1 MQEQA
6 IIYRIMQEQA
16 ETDRNMQHITVDCLL
31 FHDTVKAKEGRTGKV
46 VPLSKW
52 LLYVLPPHA
61 PGVAGLLASL
71 DAKGRRTEGM
81 LEVVKK
87 PKRTEQIKAYVTPE
101 EFTLIMESSDRAG
114 LSMSEFARRVCLGF
128 RVESREDQQ
137 ARREL
142 LKVNADLGRLGGLL
156 KQALAT
162 GHKEQIYGLLHKI
175 DQLQASLKAKI
186 RAL

>member
-1 MQEQA
+1 M
-6 IIYRIMQEQA
+6 
-16 ETDRNMQHITVDCLL
+16 
-31 FHDTVKAKEGRTGKV
+31 
-46 VPLSKW
+46 VPLFKW
-52 LLYVLPPHA
+52 PLYVLPPQV

-81 LEVVKK
+81 SEDMEK
-87 PKRTEQIKAYVTPE
+87 PKRTEQVKAYVTPE
-101 EFTLIMESSDRAG
+101 EFTLIMESSERAG

-156 KQALAT
+156 KQTLAT

-175 DQLQASLKAKI
+175 DQLQASLKARI

>member
-1 MQEQA
+1 
-6 IIYRIMQEQA
+6 
-16 ETDRNMQHITVDCLL
+16 
-31 FHDTVKAKEGRTGKV
+31 
-46 VPLSKW
+46 
-52 LLYVLPPHA
+52 
-61 PGVAGLLASL
+61 
-71 DAKGRRTEGM
+71 M

-87 PKRTEQIKAYVTPE
+87 PKRTEQIKAYVTTE
-101 EFTLIMESSDRAG
+101 EFTLIMESSERAG

-156 KQALAT
+156 KQTLAS

-175 DQLQASLKAKI
+175 DQLQASLKARI

>member
-1 MQEQA
+1 M
-6 IIYRIMQEQA
+6 A
-16 ETDRNMQHITVDCLL
+16 E
-31 FHDTVKAKEGRTGKV
+31 A
-46 VPLSKW
+46 
-52 LLYVLPPHA
+52 
-61 PGVAGLLASL
+61 
-71 DAKGRRTEGM
+71 
-81 LEVVKK
+81 EVEKR
-87 PKRTEQIKAYVTPE
+87 PRRTEQIKAYVTPE

-156 KQALAT
+156 KQALAI

-175 DQLQASLKAKI
+175 DQLQASLKARI

>member
-1 MQEQA
+1 MSSPEK
-6 IIYRIMQEQA
+6 R
-16 ETDRNMQHITVDCLL
+16 
-31 FHDTVKAKEGRTGKV
+31 
-46 VPLSKW
+46 
-52 LLYVLPPHA
+52 
-61 PGVAGLLASL
+61 
-71 DAKGRRTEGM
+71 
-81 LEVVKK
+81 
-87 PKRTEQIKAYVTPE
+87 PKRTEQIKAYVTPQ
-101 EFTLIMESSDRAG
+101 EFTLIMESSERAG

-156 KQALAT
+156 KQALIS

-175 DQLQASLKAKI
+175 DQLQANLKARI

>member
-1 MQEQA
+1 MPSPEK
-6 IIYRIMQEQA
+6 RP
-16 ETDRNMQHITVDCLL
+16 R
-31 FHDTVKAKEGRTGKV
+31 
-46 VPLSKW
+46 
-52 LLYVLPPHA
+52 
-61 PGVAGLLASL
+61 
-71 DAKGRRTEGM
+71 
-81 LEVVKK
+81 
-87 PKRTEQIKAYVTPE
+87 RTEQIKAYVTPE

-142 LKVNADLGRLGGLL
+142 QKVNADLGRLGGLL
-156 KQALAT
+156 KQALVS

-175 DQLQASLKAKI
+175 DQLQASLKVRS

>member
-1 MQEQA
+1 M
-6 IIYRIMQEQA
+6 A
-16 ETDRNMQHITVDCLL
+16 E
-31 FHDTVKAKEGRTGKV
+31 A
-46 VPLSKW
+46 
-52 LLYVLPPHA
+52 
-61 PGVAGLLASL
+61 
-71 DAKGRRTEGM
+71 
-81 LEVVKK
+81 EVEKR
-87 PKRTEQIKAYVTPE
+87 PRRTEQIKAYVTLE
-101 EFTLIMESSDRAG
+101 EFALIMESSDRAG

-175 DQLQASLKAKI
+175 DQLQASLKARI